1 MAVHLE
7 WHTSLPVL
15 QATYQGA
22 LSANEYRAMCRQRSE
37 LLKGG
42 PEQIVLVVNMQQM
55 EGFPDSAA
63 VERRENILL
72 DNRVYRTLIVI
83 PEDLYSR
90 LSRAVLPDDDRLPV
104 RFYSSIDRA
113 LDMAETLITS
123 LS

>member
-22 LSANEYRAMCRQRSE
+22 LSANEYRAMCHRRSE

-42 PEQIVLVVNMQQM
+42 PEQIVLVANMQQM
-55 EGFPDSAA
+55 EGFPDSAVA
-63 VERRENILL
+63 ERQENILL
-72 DNRVYRTLIVI
+72 DTRVYRTLIVI

-90 LSRAVLPDDDRLPV
+90 LSRTVLSDNRLPV
-104 RFYSSIDRA
+104 HFFPSIDRA
-113 LDMAETLITS
+113 LDAAERLITF